1 MGRTIPIIR
10 LYETLIV
17 SIQIEL
23 SDAVVLELRDDIC
36 AEIMKHEARGL
47 IIEASGID
55 VFDSFIARTVRDIAK
70 VASLMGV
77 RTVLAGLDAAMA
89 ITLVEMG
96 MHMDG
101 VRTALN
107 LEAAMESLRGGHPS
121 LPGAAPSGAGA

>member
-10 LYETLIV
+10 LYDTLIV

-23 SDAVVLELRDDIC
+23 SDAVVLELRDNIGT
-36 AEIMKHEARGL
+36 EIIKHAARGL
-47 IIEASGID
+47 IIEASGVD

-70 VASLMGV
+70 VTSLMGV

-89 ITLVEMG
+89 TTLVEMG

-107 LEAAMESLRGGHPS
+107 LEAAMESLHDELPR
-121 LPGAAPSGAGA
+121 PGAAPSGVRS